1 MANIN
6 DNIRG
11 KKLYK
16 EGSEGQDASK
26 DSNGEIVVSKE
37 KAAELDSLS
46 DISEVFNDDGLYQA
60 NKFLLKQVEDLRTD
74 VEELHAFIKDAFGR
88 DSSSAA
94 SKGDTGDTG
103 PQGPK
108 GDTGARGP
116 AGTTGP
122 TGPKG
127 DTGAAG
133 ATGPQ
138 GPKGDTG
145 ATGAKGSTGS
155 TGPQGPQGPQGA
167 TGATGATGPA
177 GADGRNGADGAN
189 GNDHLKNVQSIAFN
203 EKSGQLEITIEG
215 YKDPFR
221 FNPDK

>member
-16 EGSEGQDASK
+16 EGSEGQKAAK
-26 DSNGEIVVSKE
+26 DSNGEIVISKE
-37 KAAELDSLS
+37 KAAELDSLN
-46 DISEVFNDDGLYQA
+46 DISELFNDDGLYQA

-74 VEELHAFIKDAFGR
+74 VEELHTFIKDAFGK

-94 SKGDTGDTG
+94 SKGDTG
-103 PQGPK
+103 
-108 GDTGARGP
+108 A
-116 AGTTGP
+116 
-122 TGPKG
+122 
-127 DTGAAG
+127 
-133 ATGPQ
+133 
-138 GPKGDTG
+138 
-145 ATGAKGSTGS
+145 
-155 TGPQGPQGPQGA
+155 TGPQGPQGPQGPV
-167 TGATGATGPA
+167 GAA
-177 GADGRNGADGAN
+177 GRNGSDGRNGAD

-221 FNPDK
+221 FNPAK